1 MATPPSYGVAWSDV
15 GLPFDTSAL
24 PVTGGRLSQTDLAGY
39 IEAAGVTL
47 TGLLN
52 RAGISPSALTTNQ
65 LLQVQKDIIPYAQ
78 MEALFKVGNTG
89 PAYTQAR
96 ARWETV
102 LAKWSSATSTTPDAP
117 STALNNVPRDA
128 CCDNAQRYGWRN
140 RNFRF

>member
-1 MATPPSYGVAWSDV
+1 MSAPPSYGVTWTDV

-39 IEAAGVTL
+39 IEAAGVEL

-52 RAGISPSALTTNQ
+52 RASINPTTLTVNQ

-78 MEALFKVGNTG
+78 MMALAKVGNSG
-89 PAYTQAR
+89 PQYTQAR
-96 ARWETV
+96 ARWEAVLMKWTTAGSTV
-102 LAKWSSATSTTPDAP
+102 PDAP
-117 STALNNVPRDA
+117 NTALNNVPHHAD
-128 CCDNAQRYGWRN
+128 CDHAQDYGWRS